1 MKKKKNNLIQDQEKH
16 QDLEK
21 HQDQEQDHY
30 MKHTC

>member
-21 HQDQEQDHY
+21 HQDQEQEHY